1 MCVLWGL
8 KERWRQ
14 LAIQVVAVAN
24 DEVDFNWSISDNDDD
39 FFSEDCALGER
50 TITRDYL
57 TEAQD
62 RADSPERQ
70 MPVSYVCVCVVEM
83 DVTFERGRLCLR

>member
-1 MCVLWGL
+1 MMDLFG
-8 KERWRQ
+8 
-14 LAIQVVAVAN
+14 
-24 DEVDFNWSISDNDDD
+24 
-39 FFSEDCALGER
+39 EDCALGER

-70 MPVSYVCVCVVEM
+70 MPVSYVCVCIVEA
-83 DVTFERGRLCLR
+83 DVTLEKGRLCLRQTMKETECMERGVK